1 MQVFSKEQNRLVNIY
16 VCIHKIS
23 YAFFW
28 NFVHHIYILKK
39 IMHASILKKEPKSFQ
54 KKIIHS

>member
-28 NFVHHIYILKK
+28 NFVHNICILKNFIYICKLNFRKRK
-39 IMHASILKKEPKSFQ
+39 QKE
-54 KKIIHS
+54 